1 MNSHKGSEFKC
12 EATFNSHKEFND
24 YVKKRQAFAIA
35 KSSLVNCTICR

>member
-24 YVKKRQAFAIA
+24 YVN
-35 KSSLVNCTICR
+35 SSSEHVPNNFFYLVN